1 MGKAPVTRRGFDASA
16 GGRAPEVTRLSPEL
30 AMSRPSIAARA
41 GLAVAL
47 MIGFYVLAFGIAAGL
62 LLLVY
67 AQVVWFETLYL
78 KISAILVAGAGLIVW
93 SVLPRIDRFHP
104 PGPRLD
110 RREHPRLF
118 TELERIAAGAQQQM
132 PREVYATHDLN
143 AWVAQRGGIMGFG
156 SRRVMGLGL
165 PLLDAV
171 TISELR
177 AVLAHEFGHF
187 HGGDTR
193 LGPWIYKTRS
203 AIERTLHT
211 LAEHMTVL
219 AYPFLWYGNAFL
231 RITHS
236 VSRRQELAADALA
249 ARVAGRGAMA
259 KALRTIHGAGDAFG
273 FYWSNEVVPAISRGF
288 RPPVAAGF
296 KRFVKLPEIQRQIVS
311 NLSEAIAS
319 GTADPYDTHPSLK
332 ERLASLDALPHAP
345 EPPLDDRPATSLIGR
360 AEELEPAIVDSL
372 IRTDLRGTLEPLPWE
387 EAGEKLWIPVWRE
400 QVEYHGA
407 SLRAIRTDELPELAR
422 EAPRL
427 VMRMQLLNQQGM
439 AGEQEIAQSQHLAGA
454 ALAILLHA
462 RGFSVTALP
471 GEQVRL
477 CRGDVVIE
485 PFSVV
490 RDLARGAL
498 DSGEWMALCEK
509 AGIADRP
516 LLEDGVAGGELP
528 APSRLQEKRRVS

>member
-16 GGRAPEVTRLSPEL
+16 GGQASQVPRLLLEM
-30 AMSRPSIAARA
+30 AMSRPSIVARA

-47 MIGFYVLAFGIAAGL
+47 MIGFYILALGIAGGL
-62 LLLVY
+62 LVLVY

-78 KISAILVAGAGLIVW
+78 KISAILVVGAGLIVW
-93 SVLPRIDRFHP
+93 SVLPRIDRFHA
-104 PGPRLD
+104 PGPKLE

-118 TELERIAAGAQQQM
+118 AELERIAAGAQQQM
-132 PREVYATHDLN
+132 PREVYAIHDLN

-156 SRRVMGLGL
+156 SRQVMGLGL
-165 PLLDAV
+165 PLLEAV
-171 TISELR
+171 TVSELR

-211 LAEHMTVL
+211 LAEHMTML
-219 AYPFLWYGNAFL
+219 AYPFLWYGNTFL
-231 RITHS
+231 RITHA
-236 VSRRQELAADALA
+236 VSRNQELAADALA

-296 KRFVKLPEIQRQIVS
+296 KRFVKLPEIESQIVT
-311 NLSEAIAS
+311 NLSEAIA
-319 GTADPYDTHPSLK
+319 GGKADPYDTHPSLR
-332 ERLASLDALPHAP
+332 ERLAALDALPP
-345 EPPLDDRPATSLIGR
+345 SKEPPLDDRPATSLLGR
-360 AEELEPAIVDSL
+360 ADELEPAIVDAL
-372 IRTDLRGTLEPLPWE
+372 IRDELRGTLQPLAWE
-387 EAGEKLWIPVWRE
+387 DAGEKLWIPVWRE

-407 SLRAIRTDELPELAR
+407 ALRGIRTEELQALAR
-422 EAPRL
+422 EPSRL
-427 VMRMQLLNQQGM
+427 VTKMQLLNPQGVV
-439 AGEQEIAQSQHLAGA
+439 GDQEVAQAHHLAGA

-462 RGFSVTALP
+462 RGFAVSALP

-477 CRGDVVIE
+477 ARGAMVIE
-485 PFSVV
+485 PFVVV
-490 RDLARGAL
+490 RDLGSGAI
-498 DSGEWMALCEK
+498 DAGRWRAICEA
-509 AGIADRP
+509 AGIGERS
-516 LLEDGVAGGELP
+516 LLEDGVVGGELP
-528 APSRLQEKRRVS
+528 SPVALQAKKHAS